1 MAVDR
6 AALGFDV
13 CCCTPAVRLTGL
25 PAMTPMLCAW
35 QHSDWGQWQR
45 AGALLE
51 LCLNVCGLWCRDS
64 PASADAAMAVAQL
77 QLMLGQESLTAASS
91 SADTA
96 LISLRTAVN
105 TVSQYGEAMLQRTPA
120 VSAQI
125 HWHCIYSG
133 PFI

>member
-1 MAVDR
+1 
-6 AALGFDV
+6 
-13 CCCTPAVRLTGL
+13 
-25 PAMTPMLCAW
+25 MTPMLCAW
-35 QHSDWGQWQR
+35 QHSVLGHCQWAAVACR
-45 AGALLE
+45 AAKAQAPGACMQQQTGALLE

-133 PFI
+133 PLI